1 MLPSRLCELADTLLV
16 LALTLAPLTE
26 GGDCIIGA
34 GAGAGVYW
42 TTGSDGA
49 ATISRSA

>member
-16 LALTLAPLTE
+16 LALTFAPLTE

-34 GAGAGVYW
+34 GAGGVNW
-42 TTGSDGA
+42 TTGSGA
-49 ATISRSA
+49 ALISRSA

>member
-34 GAGAGVYW
+34 GGVNW
-42 TTGSDGA
+42 TTGSGA
-49 ATISRSA
+49 ALISRSA